1 MRNKE
6 FLGSLSG
13 LWKELLQ
20 MRGWELTLHQSH
32 NKRASEG
39 PFKREERVNKNILCV
54 KKKMKKTNTAY
65 GYQGQIMERNLGF
78 GVRKTQVRIPSLSS
92 CVTVYQFLNLSE
104 PQLSHLQNGD
114 KSTCWTEL
122 LWRWERRR
130 MWRAQHGM
138 ERRAQQ
144 RRLTYYGM
152 CTDKQEN

>member
-104 PQLSHLQNGD
+104 PQLSHLQGEED
-114 KSTCWTEL
+114 TD
-122 LWRWERRR
+122 
-130 MWRAQHGM
+130 RARQ
-138 ERRAQQ
+138 A
-144 RRLTYYGM
+144 
-152 CTDKQEN
+152 